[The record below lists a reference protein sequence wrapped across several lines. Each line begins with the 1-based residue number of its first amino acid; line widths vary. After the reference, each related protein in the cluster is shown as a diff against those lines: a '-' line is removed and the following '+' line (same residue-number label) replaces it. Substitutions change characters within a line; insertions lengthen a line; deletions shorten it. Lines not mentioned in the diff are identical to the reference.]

1 MFHQTAFSFYHGGKP
16 FQIGPIKWAS
26 PYVYESSTSIQ
37 TQSLEEWSEGYCD
50 SIKITW
56 FVSCIR
62 EGSASPELIGI

>member
-37 TQSLEEWSEGYCD
+37 THHWKNGVRV
-50 SIKITW
+50 T
-56 FVSCIR
+56 VIR
-62 EGSASPELIGI
+62 LK